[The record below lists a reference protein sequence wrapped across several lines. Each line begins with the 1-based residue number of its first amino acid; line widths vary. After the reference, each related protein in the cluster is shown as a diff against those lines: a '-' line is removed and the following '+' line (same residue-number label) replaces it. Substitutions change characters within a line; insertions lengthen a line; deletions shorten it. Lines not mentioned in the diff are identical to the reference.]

1 MSKTV
6 VENEKKYELRA
17 LQAKDIFVMT
27 RIISCIGIKEFRSC
41 FESDDVKAVIAA
53 MKNGDKTANVD
64 SVGIAVMISAAD
76 VIISNIGK
84 AEQYIYQFL
93 SNLSGISKKELE
105 ELDILT
111 FVEMI
116 TDVFKK
122 DEFKD
127 FFKLASRLFKSGN

>member
-1 MSKTV
+1 MSKTTV
-6 VENEKKYELRA
+6 DNEKKYELRA
-17 LQAKDIFVMT
+17 LQAKDIFAMT

-41 FESDDVKAVIAA
+41 FDSDDVKVVIAA

-64 SVGIAVMISAAD
+64 SVGIAVVINAAD
-76 VIISNIGK
+76 VIINNIGK

-93 SNLSGISKKELE
+93 ANLSGMSKKELE
-105 ELDILT
+105 ELEMIT
-111 FVEMI
+111 FIEMI

-127 FFKLASRLFKSGN
+127 FFKLASRFVK

>member
-1 MSKTV
+1 MSKTTV
-6 VENEKKYELRA
+6 DNEKKYELRA
-17 LQAKDIFVMT
+17 LQAKDIFAMT

-41 FESDDVKAVIAA
+41 FDSDDVKVVIAA

-64 SVGIAVMISAAD
+64 SVGIAVVINAAD
-76 VIISNIGK
+76 VIINNIGK

-93 SNLSGISKKELE
+93 ANLSGMSKKELE
-105 ELDILT
+105 ELEMII
-111 FVEMI
+111 FIEMI

-127 FFKLASRLFKSGN
+127 FFELASRFVK

>member
-17 LQAKDIFVMT
+17 LQAKDIFAMT

-76 VIISNIGK
+76 VIINNIGK

-93 SNLSGISKKELE
+93 ANLSGMSKKELE
-105 ELDILT
+105 ELEMLT
-111 FVEMI
+111 FIEMI

-127 FFKLASRLFKSGN
+127 FFKLASRFVK